1 MIPLLRHFQ
10 EENYGI
16 DRETLAILEGSFEE
30 EIILKGDYF
39 LEQGYFCKRIA
50 FVEKGCFAYTQAY
63 DGDLNTLDF
72 ALEGEWI
79 ANIKSINDNSRS
91 KISIQAMEDARVKFL
106 KIHDFQLLWEKYPKI
121 IGLRTT
127 LVEKYFVKNNEH
139 TRAITLLSAEAYYK
153 KLVEESPELV
163 RRVPLYHLAS
173 FLGVRPQSLSRI
185 RKSIFNK

>member
-50 FVEKGCFAYTQAY
+50 FVEKGCFAYTQGN

-91 KISIQAMEDARVKFL
+91 KISIQALEDARVKFL

-127 LVEKYFVKNNEH
+127 LVEKYFVKNN
-139 TRAITLLSAEAYYK
+139 LMK
-153 KLVEESPELV
+153 
-163 RRVPLYHLAS
+163 
-173 FLGVRPQSLSRI
+173 
-185 RKSIFNK
+185 